1 MRALSLACCCV
12 PREAEAAFVSPKLVR
27 APGPKI
33 RWELASDGIGSFGE
47 TAQHVGE
54 SLRDSQNPASTNCN
68 RPMIE
73 TETQLTNSWDALAER
88 VLDGHRLTEDEARAV
103 LAAPEDEV
111 LDLLAAA
118 FRVRRHYFGR
128 SVQLY
133 FLMNAKSG
141 LCPEDCSYCS
151 QSKVST
157 AEIPRYNILNREQL
171 LAGAAAAAER
181 GAKTYCIVISARGP
195 SERELAA
202 VETIVPEIKSKHG
215 LEICACLGL
224 LTPDQADRL
233 AACGVNKVNHNLN
246 TSGEHYAE
254 ICTTHTYQDRLDTLR
269 AVRSSGMALCS
280 GGIIGMGEQPRD
292 VVSMAFE
299 LRELG
304 VESIPVN
311 FLNPIDGTPLAGPSA
326 LTPNY
331 CLKVLAMF
339 RLANPTSELRI
350 AGGREMHLR
359 SLQPL
364 GLYAAN
370 SIFVGDYL
378 TTKGQLPEADY
389 AMIRDLGFELTQ
401 SAQPLPAI

>member
-1 MRALSLACCCV
+1 MSIVESPTATMTSWSDLA
-12 PREAEAAFVSPKLVR
+12 
-27 APGPKI
+27 
-33 RWELASDGIGSFGE
+33 D
-47 TAQHVGE
+47 
-54 SLRDSQNPASTNCN
+54 
-68 RPMIE
+68 
-73 TETQLTNSWDALAER
+73 R
-88 VLDGHRLTEDEARAV
+88 VLDGYQLTVEEAQAV
-103 LAAPEDEV
+103 LTAPDDEL

-118 FRVRRHYFGR
+118 YRVRRRHFGR
-128 SVQLY
+128 TVQLY

-151 QSKVST
+151 QSKVSE
-157 AEIPRYNILNREQL
+157 AEIPRYNLLNRTQL

-181 GAKTYCIVISARGP
+181 DAKTYCIVISARGP
-195 SERELAA
+195 NEREMAA
-202 VETIVPEIKSKHG
+202 VEKIVPEIKRQYG
-215 LEICACLGL
+215 LDVCACLGL
-224 LTPDQADRL
+224 LTPDQAERL

-246 TSGEHYAE
+246 TSAEHYGQ
-254 ICTTHTYQDRLDTLR
+254 ICTTHTYQDRIDTLK
-269 AVRSSGMALCS
+269 AVRNAGMELCS

-292 VVSMAFE
+292 VVAMAIE
-299 LRELG
+299 LRDLG

-311 FLNPIDGTPLAGPSA
+311 FLNPIEGTPLAGPSE

-339 RLANPTSELRI
+339 RLVNPSRELRI
-350 AGGREMHLR
+350 AGGRELHLR

-389 AMIRDLGFELTQ
+389 AMLRDLGFVVTKSVEGR
-401 SAQPLPAI
+401 SS